1 MATIRPNPLSQV
13 TFILS
18 LVFSVVY
25 LSLGIVLVGKYI
37 IIPWLDF
44 WLQLVFGIGMIL
56 YAGVRL
62 YRAYMIYQESKD
74 YER

>member
-1 MATIRPNPLSQV
+1 MKPHPLQQV

-25 LSLGIVLVGKYI
+25 LGLGIAILAE
-37 IIPWLDF
+37 IIPLAWLER
-44 WLQLVFGIGMIL
+44 WATILFGAGLIL

-62 YRAYMIYQESKD
+62 YRSYLIYKEAT
-74 YER
+74 EE